1 MLTHSAVVERIA
13 THSRRPATRPG
24 PDVISLSSGDP
35 DFSTPPHIRRAL
47 IEAIEGGYTHYA
59 DNQGDPELRD
69 ALAAQLT
76 AIAPDPFSS
85 SEIAITHGG
94 SGAVAAAI
102 LATVNPGDRVLL
114 PEPTYSLYA
123 DLVRFVCAEPEY
135 VRQTVDFHL
144 DLEALRHRAKGARL
158 VFLCHPSNP
167 TGVVY
172 RRDEL
177 EALADIAE
185 ERNLLVLS
193 DEAYDHIVYP
203 GTEFVSTLAI
213 PMLRKRLLYCQTFSK
228 TYAMTGW
235 RVGYLAA
242 PPEIATAA
250 ARVHR
255 TINGAMNAAVQR
267 AALAAVTTPS
277 DWPARMCQEYLA
289 RRDLA
294 LDLLADVPGVEVN
307 APGGAFYLF
316 IRSLVGASSDS
327 MLAGALEHGVAIRG
341 GNEYGPGGEGYV
353 RVAFSSPR
361 EDIQEGLTRLGS
373 MFTAIAESSR

>member
-13 THSRRPATRPG
+13 RHSRRPATRPG

-35 DFSTPPHIRRAL
+35 DFNTPPHIRRAL
-47 IEAIEGGYTHYA
+47 IDAIENGYTHYA
-59 DNQGDPELRD
+59 DNQGDPDLRD

-85 SEIAITHGG
+85 SEVAITHGG

-102 LATVNPGDRVLL
+102 IATVNPADRVLL

-123 DLVRFVCAEPEY
+123 DLVRFVGAEPVY
-135 VRQTVDFHL
+135 VRQSVDFHL
-144 DLEALRHRAKGARL
+144 DLEALRHSARDARL
-158 VFLCHPSNP
+158 VALCHPSNP

-185 ERNLLVLS
+185 EHDLLVLS

-203 GTEFVSTLAI
+203 GTEFVSTLTI
-213 PMLRKRLLYCQTFSK
+213 SSLRKRLLYCQTFSK

-242 PPEIATAA
+242 PPEIAGAA

-267 AALAAVTTPS
+267 AALSAVTTAS
-277 DWPARMCQEYLA
+277 AWPTKMCQEYQA

-294 LDLLADVPGVEVN
+294 LDLLVDVPGVEVN
-307 APGGAFYLF
+307 VPDGTFYLF
-316 IRSLVGASSDS
+316 IRSAVGASSDT
-327 MLAGALEHGVAIRG
+327 MLATALEHGVAIRG
-341 GNEYGPGGEGYV
+341 GNEYGPSGEGFI

-361 EDIQEGLTRLGS
+361 EGLQEGMSRLGS